1 MSARSKAR
9 KRALDVVFAADARNV
24 DPLTLLDEREETGEL
39 TPMGE
44 YAEQIVRGVALHH
57 QRIDGL
63 LAEHSQGWEL
73 TRMPAVD
80 LAVLRIAAWEL
91 LYLRRAG
98 SGRRRRGG
106 GAGEVAV
113 HRQLA
118 ALRQRRARSADG
130 HRRQAPR
137 RPELSRAQSGAARV
151 ASMQIHA
158 ATASGVRGPGQGAG
172 WAG

>member
-91 LYLRRAG
+91 LYSDVPGPVVVDEAVELAKSLSTDNSPRFVNGVLGQLMGIAGKLRAG
-98 SGRRRRGG
+98 
-106 GAGEVAV
+106 
-113 HRQLA
+113 QN
-118 ALRQRRARSADG
+118 
-130 HRRQAPR
+130 
-137 RPELSRAQSGAARV
+137 
-151 ASMQIHA
+151 
-158 ATASGVRGPGQGAG
+158 
-172 WAG
+172 

>member
-24 DPLTLLDEREETGEL
+24 DPVTLLTEREETGEL

-44 YAEQIVRGVALHH
+44 YAEQIVRGVATHY

-73 TRMPAVD
+73 HRMPAVD

-91 LYLRRAG
+91 LYSDVPGPVIVDEAVELAKSLSTDNSPRFVNGVLGRLMGIAGKLRT
-98 SGRRRRGG
+98 
-106 GAGEVAV
+106 
-113 HRQLA
+113 
-118 ALRQRRARSADG
+118 
-130 HRRQAPR
+130 APN
-137 RPELSRAQSGAARV
+137 
-151 ASMQIHA
+151 
-158 ATASGVRGPGQGAG
+158 
-172 WAG
+172 

>member
-44 YAEQIVRGVALHH
+44 YAELIVRGVALHH

-73 TRMPAVD
+73 NRMPAVD

-91 LYLRRAG
+91 LYSDVPGPVVVDEAVELAKSLSTDNSPRFVNGVLGQLMGIAGKLRAAG
-98 SGRRRRGG
+98 N
-106 GAGEVAV
+106 
-113 HRQLA
+113 
-118 ALRQRRARSADG
+118 
-130 HRRQAPR
+130 
-137 RPELSRAQSGAARV
+137 
-151 ASMQIHA
+151 
-158 ATASGVRGPGQGAG
+158 
-172 WAG
+172 

>member
-57 QRIDGL
+57 RRIDGL

-73 TRMPAVD
+73 HRMPAVD

-91 LYLRRAG
+91 LYSDVPGPVVVDEAVELAKSLSTDNSPRFVNGVLGQLMGIAGKLRAT
-98 SGRRRRGG
+98 
-106 GAGEVAV
+106 
-113 HRQLA
+113 
-118 ALRQRRARSADG
+118 
-130 HRRQAPR
+130 
-137 RPELSRAQSGAARV
+137 QS
-151 ASMQIHA
+151 
-158 ATASGVRGPGQGAG
+158 
-172 WAG
+172 